1 MKIETKFDPE
11 QTVWIMIDNKPKE
24 CVIDEVIPGTLTKT
38 FRYKDAYTI
47 VGHKYVTGKGPKFYE
62 EQIFKTKEELIK
74 SL

>member
-1 MKIETKFDPE
+1 MKIETKFDPG

-24 CVIDEVIPGTLTKT
+24 CVIKEVIPGARATI
-38 FRYKDAYTI
+38 FRYQDAYTI
-47 VGHKYVTGKGPKFYE
+47 AGYNGNSPKFYE

>member
-1 MKIETKFDPE
+1 MKIETKFDPG

-24 CVIDEVIPGTLTKT
+24 CVINEVIPGTRGKT

-47 VGHKYVTGKGPKFYE
+47 DGYNGKSPKFYE

>member
-1 MKIETKFDPE
+1 MKIETKFDPG

-24 CVIDEVIPGTLTKT
+24 CVIDEVIPGKRART
-38 FRYKDAYTI
+38 FRCQDAYTI
-47 VGHKYVTGKGPKFYE
+47 TGYNANSPKFYE